1 MTNYSELNSKYFI
14 DDKAFNCPFCGLRN
28 TSYTILAILE
38 HDISN
43 EKKGKI
49 VLVQCNKC
57 QKISLHFVPYDMN
70 TSRWDVGE
78 IGVVKNYLYGK
89 RVVDRPDNI
98 SFRNSQDD
106 DAEFD
111 VDIDS
116 NIYHSIPSSFFTMDD
131 RIPKIMRKLF
141 DEAQECRRSNLK
153 TGASACL
160 RKLIYTLLSEQLNKK
175 EGKSKQSLRQL
186 GYEHYS
192 DCTKALK
199 EYYPTLKIF
208 IEPLEDITGITSDQ
222 LHEDS
227 WSEISSQD
235 LNICLESIKDLLY
248 EIYVQPQILQ
258 ERRDK
263 ISQMRQKASSKKG
276 KIDGKLHISNS

>member
-1 MTNYSELNSKYFI
+1 MTNYSELNNKYFI

-28 TSYTILAILE
+28 TTYTILAILE

-43 EKKGKI
+43 EKQGK
-49 VLVQCNKC
+49 VVFVQCNKC
-57 QKISLHFVPYDMN
+57 KKISLHFIPYEMN
-70 TSRWDVGE
+70 TSRWEIDK
-78 IGVVKNYLYGK
+78 IGVVKNYFHG
-89 RVVDRPDNI
+89 RTAVDMPAVI
-98 SFRNSQDD
+98 SFKNSYDD
-106 DAEFD
+106 DTKFD
-111 VDIDS
+111 IDIDS

-141 DEAQECRRSNLK
+141 DEAQECRKSNLK

-175 EGKSKQSLRQL
+175 QGKSKQSLKQL

-192 DCTKALK
+192 DCIKELK

-222 LHEDS
+222 VHEDS

-248 EIYVQPQILQ
+248 EIYVQPKILQ

-276 KIDGKLHISNS
+276 KNNDK